1 MISLVIVHFT
11 HWYWIDSVVAL
22 IFGSYIIFIGY
33 QIVRKALSGI
43 MDETD
48 DKLLKE
54 ITAIL
59 LANRQPQWIDIHN
72 MKIQQYG
79 ANLHIDA
86 HITLPWYYS
95 LRDAHNEMEKVLILL
110 AKIWIAR

>member
-1 MISLVIVHFT
+1 
-11 HWYWIDSVVAL
+11 
-22 IFGSYIIFIGY
+22 
-33 QIVRKALSGI
+33 

-95 LRDAHNEMEKVLILL
+95 LRRLITKWKKYSSYLP
-110 AKIWIAR
+110 KIWIDK

>member
-1 MISLVIVHFT
+1 LYT
-11 HWYWIDSVVAL
+11 LHWYWIDSVVAL

-54 ITAIL
+54 ITVITS
-59 LANRQPQWIDIHN
+59 QPTPQWIDIHN

-86 HITLPWYYS
+86 HITC
-95 LRDAHNEMEKVLILL
+95 RGTTA
-110 AKIWIAR
+110 